1 MEILR
6 SLLYNYGKGSEPL
19 INVYKERM
27 AEQTIENNSMIKE
40 QFYYELTNGQ
50 RALFSFH
57 VYYDHASNSL
67 AEFYWWSAYF
77 MAQPKIW
84 SAIKAGLQYFGDNTM
99 LQLLEK
105 VEVVLKRYNHPISLD
120 GFSVTREDII
130 RDKDLLASI
139 SPLHVIF
146 DETTPVILQI
156 ISETIQNNQKEF
168 IIVED

>member
-1 MEILR
+1 
-6 SLLYNYGKGSEPL
+6 
-19 INVYKERM
+19 
-27 AEQTIENNSMIKE
+27 
-40 QFYYELTNGQ
+40 
-50 RALFSFH
+50 
-57 VYYDHASNSL
+57 
-67 AEFYWWSAYF
+67 

-105 VEVVLKRYNHPISLD
+105 VEAVLKRYNHPISLD

-130 RDKDLLASI
+130 RDKDLLVSI